1 LVLFEGQK
9 IHTSKMN
16 VPRLPSLVVRD
27 IKYVVTKLVL
37 VALLAIT
44 IITCAVVESL
54 SRWADIL
61 DHVVLI
67 FWGRFFLH
75 ISYNEHSRHVTCKCI
90 FKYSINYRDG
100 PCSSL
105 NELTESSSS
114 VK

>member
-1 LVLFEGQK
+1 
-9 IHTSKMN
+9 MN

-44 IITCAVVESL
+44 IITRAVVESL

-75 ISYNEHSRHVTCKCI
+75 ISCNEHSTHVTFKCI
-90 FKYSINYRDG
+90 FKYS
-100 PCSSL
+100 S
-105 NELTESSSS
+105 
-114 VK
+114 K